1 MKHYLVTGGAGFIGY
16 WLTTKLAEDSNHQIW
31 VVDNFIKNTDKV
43 SFDNLCRSTNVTFL
57 QIDLSYENLSEKLPK
72 IKFDIIFH
80 LAAFNGT
87 QNFYNRPFDVI
98 YHSTLST
105 LNLLKW
111 CELNKPGRF
120 IFSSTSEAYAG
131 GVNLGITDIPTPEN
145 VSLLIED
152 INNPRW
158 SYASA
163 KLNGESAVISAH
175 KQHGIDFTIIR
186 YHNIYGP
193 RMGINHIIPDYLNR
207 VKNGVF
213 ELYGAENTRSFL
225 YIDDAVSDTINL
237 AINSKS
243 KNEIVNIG
251 SSEELTMKE
260 LAIRINQLLNINSK
274 LVVYD
279 APTGSVNRRLPSLN
293 KNLEILGKRDRV
305 SLEDGLL
312 KTIEFYAI

>member
-1 MKHYLVTGGAGFIGY
+1 MKSYLVTGGAGFIGY
-16 WLTTKLAEDSNHQIW
+16 WVTTKLAEDPNNQVW
-31 VVDNFIKNTDKV
+31 VVDNFIKTTDKV
-43 SFDNLCRSTNVTFL
+43 TFDNLCIRSNVNFL
-57 QIDLSYENLSEKLPK
+57 QIDLSIDNLSEKLPQ

-131 GVNLGITDIPTPEN
+131 GVNLGITEIPTPED

-152 INNPRW
+152 IKNPRW

-175 KQHGIDFTIIR
+175 MQHNIDFTIIR

-207 VKNGVF
+207 VKNGVC
-213 ELYGAENTRSFL
+213 ELYGGENTRSFL

-243 KNEIVNIG
+243 KNDIVNIG
-251 SSEELTMKE
+251 SSEELTMKD
-260 LAIRINQLLNINSK
+260 LAIRINKLLNIKSD
-274 LVVYD
+274 LVIFD
-279 APTGSVNRRLPSLN
+279 APSGSVNRRLPSLD
-293 KNLEILGKRDRV
+293 KNFKILGERDRV

-312 KTIEFYAI
+312 KTIDFYAI